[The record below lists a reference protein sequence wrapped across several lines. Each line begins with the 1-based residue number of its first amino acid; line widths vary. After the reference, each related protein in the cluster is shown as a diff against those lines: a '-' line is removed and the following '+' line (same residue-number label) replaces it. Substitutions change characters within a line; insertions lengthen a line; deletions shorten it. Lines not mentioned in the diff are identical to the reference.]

1 MIKNIVLLK
10 GGFSD
15 EAEISR
21 NTAKSVETALKSIG
35 YNVTSIEVNNDF
47 PNWIIK
53 NKKKIDLVFN
63 ALHGNWGEDGKIQGF
78 LEYIGIPYTH
88 SGVTASA
95 IGMNKFLAKKI
106 FISEGLKLP
115 KSKILDLYD
124 IEKKDPYKRPFVIK
138 PISGGSSLGI
148 KIVEKETSIKE
159 IICKTKDYKI
169 MVEEFIPGRDV
180 TVALL
185 DGKILGM
192 LEVEAKSNFYNYS
205 AKYDKNSQTKY
216 FFPDDISEEIRMR
229 LFDSSIKANNILNCQ
244 GVTRVDFRLNLN
256 LGLEG
261 VYLLEIN
268 TQPGLTKNS
277 LVPKIAKNAGLS
289 FDDLIKFIV
298 SKAGVNK

>member
-1 MIKNIVLLK
+1 MTKNIVLLK

-15 EAEISR
+15 EAEVSR
-21 NTAKSVETALKSIG
+21 NTAKSVEVALKSIG
-35 YNVTSIEVNNDF
+35 YSVTSIEVNNDF

-106 FISEGLKLP
+106 FASEGIKLP

-124 IEKKDPYKRPFVIK
+124 VEKKDPFKRPFVIK

-159 IICKTKDYKI
+159 ILYKTKDYKV
-169 MVEEFIPGRDV
+169 MVEEFIPGRDF

-185 DGKILGM
+185 EGTILGV
-192 LEVEAKSNFYNYS
+192 LEVKAKSNFYNYS

-216 FFPDDISEEIRMR
+216 ILPDDISEKIRQR
-229 LFDSSIKANNILNCQ
+229 LFEDSIKANNILNCQ

-261 VYLLEIN
+261 IYLLEIN